1 MPLQASKNKQTNTMT
16 KSESNTIAKE
26 IRSLKKLLR
35 TTEKPILKAIAMERL
50 TIRKATARAEKMIN
64 ALKTS
69 EQKINKRISILEG
82 RLGS

>member
-1 MPLQASKNKQTNTMT
+1 MT
-16 KSESNTIAKE
+16 KSESNTINKE
-26 IRSLKKLLR
+26 IRGLKKLLR

-50 TIRKATARAEKMIN
+50 AIREATARAEKMIN

-82 RLGS
+82 RLNS

>member
-1 MPLQASKNKQTNTMT
+1 MT

-26 IRSLKKLLR
+26 IRDLKKLLR

-50 TIRKATARAEKMIN
+50 TILKATARAEKMIN

-82 RLGS
+82 RLNS

>member
-1 MPLQASKNKQTNTMT
+1 MT

-26 IRSLKKLLR
+26 IRDLKKLLR

-50 TIRKATARAEKMIN
+50 IIRKATARAEKMIN